1 LRKSVLL
8 LLVMAFALLGD
19 ALLNLIQYMI
29 GINHSI
35 LNGLVIP
42 IGILILSLSAL
53 RKPLWLMAIVPLEGW
68 LLRSCEQR
76 IQRNAKDVRVHLSK
90 IRILMRLVSYDC
102 DRMKYFLSWG
112 TDGVPARD
120 IRPRIDKNLERID
133 TMLQTLATVSTL
145 NRFAA
150 GGLNIDLLMVN
161 SQFTSSLEKKL
172 ARDRLED
179 FKRLFPVEV
188 KKTPF
193 DKPVYL
199 LVEALHMLCAA
210 IALNPLD
217 AEIFV
222 SAVGLMEYLQRE
234 ELAEKF
240 RQAAVGLGFPALL
253 LPYWGR

>member
-1 LRKSVLL
+1 MRKSVLL
-8 LLVMAFALLGD
+8 LLVLAIAILGD

-35 LNGLVIP
+35 LSGLVIP
-42 IGILILSLSAL
+42 LGMLILSLSVL
-53 RKPLWLMAIVPLEGW
+53 RKPLWLMAIVPIEGR
-68 LLRSCEQR
+68 LLKSYEQR
-76 IQRNAKDVRVHLSK
+76 MQRNAMDVRAYLSK

-102 DRMKYFLSWG
+102 DRMKYFLSWSS
-112 TDGVPARD
+112 DGVPVRD

-133 TMLQTLATVSTL
+133 TMLQTLATASTL
-145 NRFAA
+145 NRFIAD
-150 GGLNIDLLMVN
+150 GLNLNLLTVN

-179 FKRLFPVEV
+179 FKRLFPVEI

-199 LVEALHMLCAA
+199 LVDALHMLCAA

-217 AEIFV
+217 AEVFV

-240 RQAAVGLGFPALL
+240 RQAAVGLGFPTLL